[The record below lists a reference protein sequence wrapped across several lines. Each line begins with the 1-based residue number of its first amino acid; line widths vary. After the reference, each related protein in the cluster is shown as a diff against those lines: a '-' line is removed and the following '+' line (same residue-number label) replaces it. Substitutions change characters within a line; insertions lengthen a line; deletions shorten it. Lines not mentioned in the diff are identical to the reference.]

1 MKAFDT
7 YVTASPFLKTG
18 ENMCLSIEERR
29 RSAEG
34 AVGAALM
41 DFANADVS
49 QVTHKMATKELIVR
63 AGAEQRKHGGP
74 GALARR
80 ERLGV

>member
-34 AVGAALM
+34 ERLGAALT

-63 AGAEQRKHGGP
+63 AGAKQRKHG
-74 GALARR
+74 AH
-80 ERLGV
+80 